1 MLKFITFFTIE
12 RLFYTFVVSTLLFLV
27 ITPLWGF
34 AWSWFF
40 LIISVLILVRY
51 FLLGTIGATARI
63 MQGGDM
69 AAAEKMLNYTYKP
82 QWLQMG
88 MHAMYYFMKA
98 SIAMQKQKLNE
109 AEPLFLKSLSL
120 GVPDKDSQ
128 SMAYLSLAGIAM
140 RKQNKN
146 LAKEYM
152 AKLKKLKPLNSVIEE
167 QYNMLEKA
175 LNAPQMTMQQQMM
188 AQNRGGRFRR

>member
-1 MLKFITFFTIE
+1 
-12 RLFYTFVVSTLLFLV
+12 
-27 ITPLWGF
+27 
-34 AWSWFF
+34 
-40 LIISVLILVRY
+40 
-51 FLLGTIGATARI
+51 
-63 MQGGDM
+63 
-69 AAAEKMLNYTYKP
+69 
-82 QWLQMG
+82 
-88 MHAMYYFMKA
+88 MKA